1 MMLILIIC
9 AYANFFFIVNLN
21 TPSNPNFVKQHDEDL
36 DFEDEY
42 TYINPKVGIKVV
54 DALIA
59 AYLMGL
65 GDFVY
70 DNYIYGHSSVLVWI
84 FFLTATF
91 IICVVFMNMLI
102 AIMGDTFGS
111 VQELQE

>member
-1 MMLILIIC
+1 MN
-9 AYANFFFIVNLN
+9 Y
-21 TPSNPNFVKQHDEDL
+21 QDD
-36 DFEDEY
+36 Y
-42 TYINPKVGIKVV
+42 TYINPKFGVKWIDSLV
-54 DALIA
+54 A

-70 DNYIYGHSSVLVWI
+70 DNYIYGESYVLVWC

-111 VQELQE
+111 V